1 MIYDV
6 AVIGGGP
13 AGVTAAIYAK
23 RAGLETVLF
32 EEKYIGGQI
41 INTHNLENFTGF
53 TTISGY
59 EFGIKLSEQLK
70 YHQISPVMDKVI
82 NLELDSEIKT
92 IFTSKNE
99 YKAKNVIIATGASPR
114 KLGIKNETELTG
126 MGVSYCA
133 TCDGAFFRNRKV
145 MIAGGG
151 NTALDDAVYL
161 SNICE
166 TVYLVHRREE
176 FRGNKSTVAKLKT
189 MKNVEFILNS
199 EVKELVAD
207 EFLKGVKVF
216 NKNENKL
223 SEFEV
228 SALFVAIGNIPN
240 TELVKDKLKLDESGY
255 IECNPYQETNIKGVF
270 GAGDVCK
277 KTLRQVVT
285 AAADGAN
292 AVNTILNFEI

>member
-13 AGVTAAIYAK
+13 AGVTAAVYAK

-41 INTHNLENFTGF
+41 VNTHNLENFTGF

-59 EFGIKLSEQLK
+59 EFGEKLSEQLK
-70 YHQISPVMDKVI
+70 YHKISPVMEKVI
-82 NLELDSEIKT
+82 TLELDSEIKT

-114 KLGIKNETELTG
+114 KLGIKNEAELTG
-126 MGVSYCA
+126 MGISYCA

-145 MIAGGG
+145 MVAGGG

-166 TVYLVHRREE
+166 TVYIVHRRDE
-176 FRGNKSTVAKLKT
+176 FRGNKSTVEKLKA

-207 EFLKGVKVF
+207 EFLKSVKVF
-216 NKNENKL
+216 NKIENKIH
-223 SEFEV
+223 EIEV

-240 TELVKDKLKLDESGY
+240 TELVKDKLKLDEAGY
-255 IECNPYQETNIKGVF
+255 IVCNSNQETNINGVF

-285 AAADGAN
+285 AASDGAN